1 MARELV
7 RVRGPVVMTAC
18 GSDHL
23 LAGVTGW
30 LPRGAEGVVGL
41 SGRPWSAQRHV
52 EGVVAAMPVGGG
64 VVRTGRHGDDGL
76 NDALSAALAGD
87 EEAFRLVYREVQP
100 LLLRYLRVL
109 VNDAAEDV
117 AADAWLQI
125 VRDLRTF
132 RGDFDGFRGWAATIA
147 RHRALDHLRWIR
159 RRPVELVPPEDTA
172 DRPADEDSEALALD
186 AMSTERALDLVRTL
200 PREQAEAV
208 MLRAVMGLDTAS
220 AARVLGKRVGA
231 VRTAAYRGLRRLA
244 EQLDRAEE
252 TVREP
257 TPAGVRVTPGQ
268 PAALRNTR

>member
-1 MARELV
+1 
-7 RVRGPVVMTAC
+7 
-18 GSDHL
+18 
-23 LAGVTGW
+23 
-30 LPRGAEGVVGL
+30 
-41 SGRPWSAQRHV
+41 
-52 EGVVAAMPVGGG
+52 MPVGGG

>member
-1 MARELV
+1 VRRERNTDDDL
-7 RVRGPVVMTAC
+7 TA
-18 GSDHL
+18 
-23 LAGVTGW
+23 AI
-30 LPRGAEGVVGL
+30 AA
-41 SGRPWSAQRHV
+41 AQ
-52 EGVVAAMPVGGG
+52 
-64 VVRTGRHGDDGL
+64 
-76 NDALSAALAGD
+76 AGD
-87 EEAFRLVYREVQP
+87 EDAFRRVYRAVQP

-117 AADAWLQI
+117 ASEAWLQI

-159 RRPVELVPPEDTA
+159 RRPVELVPPEETA
-172 DRPADEDSEALALD
+172 DRSSDEDLESLALD
-186 AMSTERALDLVRTL
+186 AIATEQALGLVRTL
-200 PREQAEAV
+200 PRDQAEAV
-208 MLRAVMGLDTAS
+208 MLRAVMGLDTVS

-257 TPAGVRVTPGQ
+257 APVGVRVTPGQ
-268 PAALRNTR
+268 LAALRNMR